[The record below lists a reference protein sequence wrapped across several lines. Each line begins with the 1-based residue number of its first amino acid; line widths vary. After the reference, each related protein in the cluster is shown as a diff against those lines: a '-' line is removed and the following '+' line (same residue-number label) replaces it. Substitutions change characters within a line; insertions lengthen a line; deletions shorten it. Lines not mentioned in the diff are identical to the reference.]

1 MKEQILSRIANQ
13 NKLRLSKEEL
23 TFLKNETP
31 FLPEKIS
38 LTERLWYW
46 DNGITTLVKCQECGG
61 KVSWSKP
68 TKSYVKYCHKC
79 NIKSP
84 ETRQKS
90 EATNILK
97 RGVKNPFQS
106 QDVKAKS
113 ANTKNIKY
121 GDKSYN
127 NRKKF
132 QETCDKLYGKT
143 SYTKTLE
150 YFKRTIKGNL
160 TVQEVEALYIKI
172 NDNNWLAEELSTK
185 TCSQIAKEL
194 NIALKSVIRRA
205 VSLDLFKKDAQ
216 KSSLE
221 THISNFVASMTSII
235 TNTRSIIPP
244 YELDIFCKDYSLAI
258 EIDGLYWHSHDKLKD
273 KNYHLNK
280 TNMCSDKGI
289 HLLHIFENEWVDHTK
304 QKIWKSII
312 ANKFGN
318 STRLYARNC
327 EIKIVS
333 STDKCIFL
341 TNNHLQGN
349 CPSYIN
355 VGLYHDTMLVSLM
368 TFGKSRFNTRYDWEL
383 LRFCNIINHS
393 VVGGASRL
401 LKRFKRSYHGSIVS
415 YADKRRSNGNL
426 YKQLGFTHTHDSA
439 SNFWYF
445 KNNQMKLESRIKFQK
460 HKQNSILENF
470 NSDLTADENMSN
482 NGYRKI
488 YDCGNQVWVL

>member
-1 MKEQILSRIANQ
+1 VKEEILSRIANQ

-23 TFLKNETP
+23 TFLKIETP

-46 DNGITTLVKCQECGG
+46 KNEIIAIVKCQECGD

-79 NIKSP
+79 NIKST

-106 QDVKAKS
+106 QDVKDKS
-113 ANTKNIKY
+113 SNTKAEKY

-132 QETCDKLYGKT
+132 QETCDTLYGKT

-160 TVQEVEALYIKI
+160 TVQEVEELYTKI
-172 NDNNWLAEELSTK
+172 NDNNWLAEELSAK
-185 TCSQIAKEL
+185 SCSQIAKEQ
-194 NIALKSVIRRA
+194 NIALKSIIRRA
-205 VSLDLFKKDAQ
+205 VSLGLFKKDNQ

-221 THISNFVASMTSII
+221 THISNFVSSLTTTI
-235 TNTRSIIPP
+235 TNTRSVISP
-244 YELDIFCKDYSLAI
+244 YELDIFCEEPSLAI
-258 EIDGLYWHSHDKLKD
+258 EIDGLYWHSHDKLND
-273 KNYHLNK
+273 KNYHLKK
-280 TNMCSDKGI
+280 TDMCSAKGI
-289 HLLHIFENEWVDHTK
+289 HLLHIFENEWLDSIK

-312 ANKFGN
+312 ANKLGR

-327 EIKIVS
+327 EVKSVS
-333 STDKCIFL
+333 NSDKRLFL
-341 TNNHLQGN
+341 ENNHLQGD
-349 CPSYIN
+349 CPSRTNI
-355 VGLYHDTMLVSLM
+355 GLYHDNVLVSLM
-368 TFGKSRFNTRYDWEL
+368 TFGKSRFNKEYDWEL
-383 LRFCNIINHS
+383 LRFCNLTNYSI
-393 VVGGASRL
+393 VGGASRL
-401 LKRFKRSYHGSIVS
+401 LKAFKRSHHGKIIS
-415 YADKRRSNGNL
+415 YADKRRSDGNL
-426 YKQLGFTHTHDSA
+426 YKQLGFTHTHDS
-439 SNFWYF
+439 SPNFWYF
-445 KNNQMKLESRIKFQK
+445 KSNQMKLESRIKFQK
-460 HKQNSILENF
+460 HKQNNVLENF
-470 NSDLTADENMSN
+470 DSALTADENMKM